1 MHALVTKSARP
12 VGWHSDWTTLAYDKE
27 VKAAHCTL
35 HTVLL
40 VPASLPKFF
49 YHHPL
54 FWWPVFHTMLTG
66 ASVNDT
72 TGSSRSETVHPELI
86 SLVNKVKEGA
96 AIEEDR
102 WTDTDARTMLATLN
116 SLWMEAKGNGT
127 KPRFMCRTFAYFTR
141 LNQRIHRWK
150 LVHPASGPGQ

>member
-1 MHALVTKSARP
+1 
-12 VGWHSDWTTLAYDKE
+12 
-27 VKAAHCTL
+27 
-35 HTVLL
+35 
-40 VPASLPKFF
+40 
-49 YHHPL
+49 
-54 FWWPVFHTMLTG
+54 MLTG

-127 KPRFMCRTFAYFTR
+127 LLRFMCRTFAHLTDLIKGFTGEN
-141 LNQRIHRWK
+141 LSVQLVDLASSKNFDVATAAAK
-150 LVHPASGPGQ
+150 LLRSITVNRM